1 MKKHTYKTLLPFV
14 LFLFYLILDYINLPS
29 LIGFIPQ
36 NINLELLG
44 IVFDAAIVITLYIVS
59 FYYIENRQAEKD
71 ENARDTASVLLEKTY
86 CECLDNLEFLDNK
99 LIVEKY
105 VIPKIDGNKTDSENK
120 IVHNLQTLPFASF
133 DTIMSLATSGY
144 IPKKVVSDYM
154 EIKKEYQYL
163 VSVKIT
169 FFDLTNPE
177 TQEQRA
183 LYKDINDRDDKL
195 KNKLKSLCN

>member
-1 MKKHTYKTLLPFV
+1 M
-14 LFLFYLILDYINLPS
+14 
-29 LIGFIPQ
+29 
-36 NINLELLG
+36 
-44 IVFDAAIVITLYIVS
+44 
-59 FYYIENRQAEKD
+59 
-71 ENARDTASVLLEKTY
+71 
-86 CECLDNLEFLDNK
+86 DNLEFLDNK